1 MGTEKWIEKNLNQ
14 FVESQGGI
22 CYKFVSPGRSKV
34 PDRLCVLPGNN
45 IYFAEL
51 KGTYKDLSPGQRR
64 ELIRLKRMDC
74 KAYCINTELKLEA
87 FKILVRQD
95 MEVVNG

>member
-1 MGTEKWIEKNLNQ
+1 METEKWIEKNLKQ

-45 IYFAEL
+45 IYFTEL
-51 KGTYKDLSPGQRR
+51 KGTYKDLPSGQRR

-74 KAYCINTELKLEA
+74 KAYCINTVQKLEA
-87 FKILVRQD
+87 FKMLVYQD
-95 MEVVNG
+95 MEAING